1 MPRVIDVEAGYHT
14 PLEEYLETIQALD
27 DEGTEVIGARI
38 AERLGR
44 SAPAVK
50 EMLDRMEEEGYVG
63 RRGRVVHLTERGL
76 TLATTVVRR
85 HRLAERLLVD
95 VIGLEWHK
103 VHVEAGRWE
112 HVISAEVEEKLIA
125 LLGDPATCPHGNPI
139 PGHGGERRAERPLLQ
154 AQVGEDLELLR
165 ITELVE
171 HDTEQLA
178 AMDAAGFIPGRRGQ
192 IAAKGADGS
201 VEVVG
206 ESGRLTLGPAAAANC
221 FVGL

>member
-1 MPRVIDVEAGYHT
+1 VDAGYHT

-50 EMLDRMEEEGYVG
+50 EMLDRMEEDGYVA
-63 RRGRVVHLTERGL
+63 RVGRVVELTDQGRD
-76 TLATTVVRR
+76 LATTVVRR

-112 HVISAEVEEKLIA
+112 HVISSEVEEKLVA

-139 PGHGGERRAERPLLQ
+139 PGHGRRRSDERSLSSVAVDEE
-154 AQVGEDLELLR
+154 VELLR

-171 HDTEQLA
+171 HDDLA
-178 AMDAAGFIPGRRGQ
+178 LIEMDAAGFIPGHRGRVT
-192 IAAKGADGS
+192 ARGEDGS
-201 VEVVG
+201 VELLTAG
-206 ESGRLTLGPAAAANC
+206 GRLLLDPSTAANC
-221 FVGL
+221 FVSP